1 MINVKNVL
9 IVILSISLVIG
20 SVLNVVVL
28 QKRAA
33 AFAKA
38 AKMEV
43 KQNVVD
49 AAQEPREPQKPQE
62 PSLDLNAPETKMVKT
77 VSDIAGAQGLATVS
91 IETYSAPGT
100 KLGLGSGFIVSE
112 DGKIITNFH
121 VVANAFSVS
130 VKLRNGEVYNDASVI
145 DSDEKNDVA
154 ILKIKAMN
162 LPTVNLGDSDHI
174 SIGERVVVIGNPV
187 GLENT
192 VSDGIISAARE
203 VEGHK
208 MIQIT
213 APISQGS
220 SGGPVCNLTGDVIG
234 IASSSVKEAQNL
246 NFAVPINY
254 VKPFL
259 EKNYGVF
266 LPRVQKGPEEKKG
279 TLKDGKTLDLSEEE
293 RKKVWKE
300 ITRKK
305 DDALSWVEQF
315 YPMPDPSSPG
325 YSKEAAK
332 KQDNERSE
340 KWNERYLQYVW
351 ELCKFYNLTLT
362 QLQAIEIEG
371 REKNWEV
378 PKGIQGVGYIRWT
391 NKDGKVVTKE
401 IGGGTVSSHGKKNI
415 DNTGK

>member
-1 MINVKNVL
+1 MDNRKNVL
-9 IVILSISLVIG
+9 IVILSVSLVIG

-28 QKRAA
+28 QKRTA

-38 AKMEV
+38 ARMEAE
-43 KQNVVD
+43 QNAVD
-49 AAQEPREPQKPQE
+49 AAQETEKSRE
-62 PSLDLNAPETKMVKT
+62 PSLNFNLPRAKRVKT
-77 VSDIAGAQGLATVS
+77 VSDIAGAQGLATVF
-91 IETYSAPGT
+91 IEANSASGT

-112 DGKIITNFH
+112 NGKIITSLH
-121 VVANAFSVS
+121 VVADAFSVS
-130 VKLRNGEVYNDASVI
+130 VKLRSGEVYNDAKVI

-154 ILKIKAMN
+154 VLQIKAMN
-162 LPTVNLGDSDHI
+162 LPTVDLGDSDHI

-220 SGGPVCNLTGDVIG
+220 SGGPVCSLTGDVIG
-234 IASSSVKEAQNL
+234 IAASSVREAQNL
-246 NFAVPINY
+246 NFAIPINC

-266 LPRVQKGPEEKKG
+266 SPMAQKYPGEKNDA
-279 TLKDGKTLDLSEEE
+279 LKDAKTSGLSEEE

-300 ITRKK
+300 IMRRK

-315 YPMPDPSSPG
+315 YPMPDPASPG
-325 YSKEAAK
+325 YSKEAAR

-340 KWNERYLQYVW
+340 KWNERYLQHVG
-351 ELCKFYNLTLT
+351 ELCKYYNLTLT
-362 QLQAIEIEG
+362 QLQAIEAEG

-378 PKGIQGVGYIRWT
+378 PKAGQGSGYIRWV

-401 IGGGTVSSHGKKNI
+401 IGVGAESSHGKKN
-415 DNTGK
+415 K